1 MQASSSRPRV
11 RHQLRRKG
19 LLGITPRDQKGLGR
33 TWSAA
38 SSRVLHYDARTCFS
52 LISRGPYV
60 VLWIGQ
66 IPVSHPILSEAKN
79 QQRRGL
85 QLYRHTL
92 PPYSRARGEL
102 GIKVLRMTSCSQ
114 VDVIVCLDGDTA
126 TEFAPCSSFGKLEG
140 KTPSK
145 PAALRQPACT
155 GSPERVVRS

>member
-102 GIKVLRMTSCSQ
+102 GIKVLRMTKLLTGGRDRLPGRRHRNRIRTVFFLREARRQNAFQTRS
-114 VDVIVCLDGDTA
+114 IAA
-126 TEFAPCSSFGKLEG
+126 TRLY
-140 KTPSK
+140 
-145 PAALRQPACT
+145 RQP
-155 GSPERVVRS
+155 